1 MVYIIMVALVT
12 GLAAA
17 DFITG
22 WASAFIRGDVKSSE
36 MRKGGIRKLAEIVV
50 MAAAIGVNIAVD
62 MIAQYSGS
70 EGVFADI
77 VGAFSAYGVA
87 VYIVL
92 MEIVSILENYVE
104 MNPGA
109 KWASKIM
116 KRLGGVGHDRE

>member
-1 MVYIIMVALVT
+1 MVYIIMIALVT

-17 DFITG
+17 DFVTG

-62 MIAQYSGS
+62 MIAQYSGA

-116 KRLGGVGHDRE
+116 KRLGGVCHDRE

>member
-1 MVYIIMVALVT
+1 MVYIIMIALVT

-62 MIAQYSGS
+62 MIARYSGA

>member
-17 DFITG
+17 DFVTG

-62 MIAQYSGS
+62 MIAQYTGA
-70 EGVFADI
+70 EGIFADI

-116 KRLGGVGHDRE
+116 KRLGGVGRDRE

>member
-17 DFITG
+17 DFVTG

-62 MIAQYSGS
+62 MIAQYTGA

>member
-1 MVYIIMVALVT
+1 MVYIIMIALVT

-62 MIAQYSGS
+62 MIAQYSGA

>member
-1 MVYIIMVALVT
+1 MVYIIMIALVT

-17 DFITG
+17 DFVTG

-62 MIAQYSGS
+62 MIAQYSGA

>member
-1 MVYIIMVALVT
+1 MVYIIMIALVT
-12 GLAAA
+12 GLATA

-62 MIAQYSGS
+62 MIARYSGA
-70 EGVFADI
+70 EGVLADI
-77 VGAFSAYGVA
+77 VGAFSAYGVT

-109 KWASKIM
+109 KWATKIM

>member
-17 DFITG
+17 DFVTG

-62 MIAQYSGS
+62 MIAQYSGA